1 LNGKEHSIVKWVILI
16 TTLILSFLVT
26 GTATAVVPGTVAVLP
41 IVLGQTNGL
50 QNPSRLS
57 KHEVADLLEQAR
69 VAIEAGNLDQAD
81 ALVRRTESAK
91 VRYSLLHFGA
101 TPAKVRRELTAAQRA
116 EGFKSSSL
124 PGRPVVAVPSDG
136 EDKVTLADPF
146 VRGSIP
152 EPGVDIR
159 LATQQSSAAGAVLP
173 AVASI
178 PILPPPEQS
187 LEIQDH
193 QMRSNVSAVGRLP
206 ENRDSN
212 LAQSAPLIFSAAPES
227 IYQTAAV
234 PTDGDE
240 SVTSPSTS
248 LFTIADRESDTH
260 RQALSLMARARQALA
275 TGNISEAE
283 QLSGRVLALNVPAP
297 HFLPGEDRPAE
308 LAWEIQQAKQRST
321 SLLSLNPVS
330 SKSPAAVP
338 PASPDMAG
346 GLTGSTGLQHY
357 DVVHLPEN
365 DTTPN
370 IQSATEVSGSAGLRF
385 AQFPED
391 FRGDSTPTPNQLPQT
406 DSNTNRA
413 VQLLAE
419 GESALG
425 NQDRAGARS
434 LFQEAQRYAA
444 ELDSVSRQRLEGH
457 LRMLTKSS
465 PGRGR
470 PDSSTLDLADQGEQV
485 VARQLQAEL
494 TKRQIEAS
502 RLREKNPKQALQ
514 LLREVRGQV
523 EKSNLSSAVSSQL
536 IRRVDISIKETE
548 EYIQQHRA
556 EIELDEQNE
565 AVLAEIERSRVV
577 KVKVQ
582 QDIAE
587 LVDQFNQL
595 LDEQRFEEA
604 EVIAQRLRDL
614 APDEMVVQQIWQT
627 AKFIRRE
634 KMNRDLNDRKE
645 ESNWLALWDVENS
658 SVQKVGDDREIVY
671 DQKKWDDFIKNRPG
685 SSERTSRMTERE
697 LEIQRRLKTPVQM
710 RYENRSL
717 REVID
722 SLSQLTGVNIHL
734 DSRGLDQEGIT
745 SDTPVTFNLNREIQ
759 LKSALNL
766 ILEPLHLSYV
776 IKDEV
781 LKITSEQL
789 RDGELQTYTYNVAD
803 LVIPIPNFV
812 PTNNIGLQ
820 GLLNDAQAAMGYGG
834 GFGAPGPITLVN
846 NPHTSQGGVN
856 DNNVLAQQFTGAN
869 QGVPTRAVP
878 FGAGPGGLGG
888 GAQAD
893 FDSLIDLIISTVATD
908 TWAENGGGEA
918 EIRPFPTNLSL
929 VVSQTQTVHEEIAD
943 LLEQLRR
950 LQDLQVTIEVRFIN
964 LKDDFFERVG
974 IDFDLNIE
982 DHTGLP
988 DLETGATIATPDAL
1002 VPGASFEPRRH
1013 SAAVGISET
1022 VQDYPN
1028 YTGNL
1033 DVEFRQ
1039 NSFDLTPPQFG
1050 GMGTEVGQF
1059 GFALL
1064 TELEATFFIKAVQGD
1079 NRTNVLNAPKVT
1091 LFNGQQAFVADAVQR
1106 PFVISVIPVVGEF
1119 AAAQQPVIVVLS
1131 EGTLMSIQA
1140 VVSDNRRYVRLTVVP
1155 FFSDIGDVDTFT
1167 FEGSTTSASTSTTT
1181 DKDSIGNPL
1190 KEEEVSTAV
1199 NSVGTT
1205 VQLPTFQFVSV
1216 VTTVSVPDRGTV
1228 LLGGIKRLSEGR
1240 NERGIPLLSKLP
1252 YINRLF
1258 RNVGIGR
1265 QSDSLMMMVTPRIII
1280 QEEEEENLGISSL

>member
-1 LNGKEHSIVKWVILI
+1 MNGKEHSIVKWVILI